1 MGDKSKLKIGTY
13 QNPNSGRSKES
24 IDRYVRGM
32 REKKY
37 GGKRIN
43 TDRIRKF
50 KTGMTPG
57 QAKLAAKAPPPN
69 KIDEKD
75 FAVLRAEKAKGRGMG
90 LQDEKVQPGKVMKA
104 NLGILAMKK
113 AKDKGAKGAEF
124 LSPIAMAKRMFN
136 KKSGGVIK
144 ARVGKSI
151 KKDPTKTV
159 NPFEKKSS
167 KFMER
172 RKKLAAVKS
181 LAGKVGRL
189 GAIGAAVLTA
199 GAGAAKL
206 GQTIGRKMSE
216 KKDKKM
222 GGGMIKKY
230 SSGGESTYTKG
241 YEGRK
246 TGKGVRE
253 SLKDKVTPMKKERL
267 LEGLKASGKM
277 GGGMMK
283 KYSEGMTLADM
294 KPYGGKYAKI
304 KKDMRDTASEN
315 VKRLTTQSDA
325 YDPET
330 RYVTAEQRKGN
341 SRRRKVKKTTD
352 QVYLKGVAN
361 KMKEDMG
368 SNTRTSI
375 LTPSQARERRIIR
388 PKRMAG
394 RMGGGM
400 MQKPMGYRTGIM
412 VKARGCKLGRTKP
425 TKIT

>member
-24 IDRYVRGM
+24 IDRYVKGM

-57 QAKLAAKAPPPN
+57 QAKIAAKAPPY
-69 KIDEKD
+69 DEIGGND
-75 FAVLRAEKAKGRGMG
+75 FAVLKKEKAKGRGMG
-90 LQDEKVQPGKVMKA
+90 LQDEKVKPGKVKPVKA
-104 NLGILAMKK
+104 VLGIAAMGLRGAKYLKDKNKKATPMVGGAAELMKK
-113 AKDKGAKGAEF
+113 
-124 LSPIAMAKRMFN
+124 
-136 KKSGGVIK
+136 KKELLGKKAGGVMK

-167 KFMER
+167 KFIER
-172 RKKLAAVKS
+172 RKALGTLKS
-181 LAGKVGRL
+181 SLKVLGKAGKVGALL
-189 GAIGAAVLTA
+189 GAVGAA

-206 GQTIGRKMSE
+206 GQTLGRKMSE

-222 GGGMIKKY
+222 GGGMMKKY
-230 SSGGESTYTKG
+230 SSGGESSYTKG

-277 GGGMMK
+277 GGGMM
-283 KYSEGMTLADM
+283 
-294 KPYGGKYAKI
+294 
-304 KKDMRDTASEN
+304 
-315 VKRLTTQSDA
+315 
-325 YDPET
+325 
-330 RYVTAEQRKGN
+330 
-341 SRRRKVKKTTD
+341 
-352 QVYLKGVAN
+352 
-361 KMKEDMG
+361 
-368 SNTRTSI
+368 
-375 LTPSQARERRIIR
+375 
-388 PKRMAG
+388 
-394 RMGGGM
+394 
-400 MQKPMGYRTGIM
+400 QKPMGYSKGVM

>member
-24 IDRYVRGM
+24 IDRYVKGM

-57 QAKLAAKAPPPN
+57 QAKIAAKAPPY
-69 KIDEKD
+69 DEIGGND
-75 FAVLRAEKAKGRGMG
+75 FAVLKKEKAKGRGMG
-90 LQDEKVQPGKVMKA
+90 LQDEKVKPGKVKPVKA
-104 NLGILAMKK
+104 VLGIAAMGLMGAKYLKDKNKKATPMIGGAAELMKK
-113 AKDKGAKGAEF
+113 
-124 LSPIAMAKRMFN
+124 
-136 KKSGGVIK
+136 KKELLGKKAGGVMK

-167 KFMER
+167 KFIER
-172 RKKLAAVKS
+172 RKALGTLKS
-181 LAGKVGRL
+181 SLKVLGKAGKVGALL
-189 GAIGAAVLTA
+189 GAVGAA

-206 GQTIGRKMSE
+206 GQTLGRKMSE

-222 GGGMIKKY
+222 GGGMMKKY
-230 SSGGESTYTKG
+230 SSGGESSYTKG

-277 GGGMMK
+277 GGGMM
-283 KYSEGMTLADM
+283 
-294 KPYGGKYAKI
+294 
-304 KKDMRDTASEN
+304 
-315 VKRLTTQSDA
+315 
-325 YDPET
+325 
-330 RYVTAEQRKGN
+330 
-341 SRRRKVKKTTD
+341 
-352 QVYLKGVAN
+352 
-361 KMKEDMG
+361 
-368 SNTRTSI
+368 
-375 LTPSQARERRIIR
+375 
-388 PKRMAG
+388 
-394 RMGGGM
+394 
-400 MQKPMGYRTGIM
+400 QKPMGYNKGVM
-412 VKARGCKLGRTKP
+412 VKARGCKLGRTRP